1 MRKFM
6 LGLVM
11 GAFVLTS
18 CGPKKPAQSPGAGEA
33 PVMRIPQ
40 PSQIAEQKPPA
51 PPAEPSSVAPLE
63 AESTATAPQPLISET
78 TTKPAPPAPAPTPT
92 PTKPEPQKPASPPPA
107 PSPKPSKPAKPTP
120 SPTPSIGQQTFVY
133 RVQLFA
139 FTSYRRA
146 NDVLLQ
152 LKKKFPSYEF
162 IIQPEDNLYKVQ
174 VGNFATRAEA
184 EDVKDFFKKK
194 GYTDAFIVGVMT
206 ALP

>member
-1 MRKFM
+1 MKKFI

-11 GAFVLTS
+11 GAFVLAS
-18 CGPKKPAQSPGAGEA
+18 CVPKKPAQSSGTGEA
-33 PVMRIPQ
+33 PVLRIPQ
-40 PSQIAEQKPPA
+40 PSQITEQKPPA
-51 PPAEPSSVAPLE
+51 PPVEPSPAAPSE
-63 AESTATAPQPLISET
+63 AESTITTPQPLIGET

-92 PTKPEPQKPASPPPA
+92 KPETQKPAPPA

-184 EDVKDFFKKK
+184 EEVRDFFKKK